1 MNDAWGVS
9 ARGTPRC
16 RGLAGASRDLTK
28 EALRGSVPRTF
39 QQESFDN
46 MKTWIFPCAAAIA
59 AFGLSV
65 SAHAEPTT
73 IPGIVVIPTEPV
85 DLIPAGTG
93 GDPACTG
100 AGAQHSGLG
109 CAGVEAATT
118 FEPYTD
124 AVNLTE
130 GLTTALAPF
139 DVTVTNT
146 RPPKYLPY
154 MLILADD
161 MDNPKSQ
168 SFTCTGGGVD
178 CSALSRHRVGTII
191 GGSMNCTMP
200 DFLHA
205 ALYTFGRLSGLEG
218 SDVAM
223 DPMFY
228 IPDYTMPA
236 TEFQDM
242 CGALVA
248 QEGFNDRGM
257 QVTLP
262 LECTSKDHTGCEE
275 AMQQNS
281 VADLTATYGVA
292 PEAPDTEPPVIAI
305 TSPMDAQVFMAGE
318 DIVVDGTVMDND
330 AYVGAMWTIQGAG
343 LADPMFLD
351 GVEVYEYCT
360 NTACIPSEGALA
372 GQAPP
377 LTGWDEVDQAKAT
390 DSSFAMPTFTGG
402 LPAGEYTAT
411 FEAADM
417 HGNVAEAI
425 SVTFTVEAPV
435 GDTGGG
441 TMDGGVDET
450 GGGGADD
457 VLDDGGQFETGAD
470 GDDGD
475 GDGTDGGSAG
485 EDEDVGGCA
494 CNSGPA
500 KGGAVALMLGLLGL
514 GLSRRRS

>member
-1 MNDAWGVS
+1 
-9 ARGTPRC
+9 
-16 RGLAGASRDLTK
+16 
-28 EALRGSVPRTF
+28 
-39 QQESFDN
+39 
-46 MKTWIFPCAAAIA
+46 MKTWLFPCVVATA
-59 AFGLSV
+59 AFGLSL

-73 IPGIVVIPTEPV
+73 IPGIVVVPTEPV

-109 CAGVEAATT
+109 CAGVAEPTT
-118 FEPYTD
+118 FEPYAD

-130 GLTTALAPF
+130 NLTAALAPF

-146 RPPKYLPY
+146 RPPKYVPY

-161 MDNPKSQ
+161 AVSKESQ

-191 GGSMNCTMP
+191 GGSMNCMDP

-228 IPDYTMPA
+228 LPDFTMPA

-242 CGALVA
+242 CGALVP

-262 LECTSKDHTGCEE
+262 LECTSLDHTGCEE

-292 PEAPDTEPPVIAI
+292 PAEPDADPPVIAI
-305 TSPMDAQVFMAGE
+305 TSPRDGAVFMAGE
-318 DIVVDGTVMDND
+318 DVIVDGTVEDND
-330 AYVGAMWTIQGAG
+330 AYVGAMWTVQGAG
-343 LADPMFLD
+343 LADPNFLD

-360 NTACIPSEGALA
+360 NTACIPTEGALA
-372 GQAPP
+372 GAAPP
-377 LTGWDEVDQAKAT
+377 LTGWEEVDQAKAT

-402 LPAGEYTAT
+402 LPAGEYTVT

-417 HGNVAEAI
+417 HGNVAAPVSI
-425 SVTFTVEAPV
+425 TFTVEEAPSGT
-435 GDTGGG
+435 GDETAG
-441 TMDGGVDET
+441 GGVDDT
-450 GGGGADD
+450 AGGADD
-457 VLDDGGQFETGAD
+457 VLDDGGVFTTGVD
-470 GDDGD
+470 DDGD
-475 GDGTDGGSAG
+475 GDGTGSGSAG
-485 EDEDVGGCA
+485 EDDDSGGCA
-494 CNSGPA
+494 CNTAPGRSGL
-500 KGGAVALMLGLLGL
+500 VALMFGLLGL
-514 GLSRRRS
+514 GLSRRRK